1 MHDML
6 SFFQEGGAVMAINQK
21 NERLD
26 LRVKDSQKNYLIYAA
41 ALRDMKLSAFVLD
54 SAMKE
59 AEEVVN
65 QNVHFK
71 LPEKQ
76 WRAFCQAL
84 DRPAKKNPALKKLFS
99 KPSVFDEQKAAS

>member
-1 MHDML
+1 MT
-6 SFFQEGGAVMAINQK
+6 IKQK

-41 ALRDMKLSAFVLD
+41 TLRDMKLSAFVLD

-76 WRAFCQAL
+76 WKAFCQAL
-84 DRPAKKNPALKKLFS
+84 DQPAREIPALKKLFA
-99 KPSVFDEQKAAS
+99 KPSIFDEQKAVS

>member
-1 MHDML
+1 M
-6 SFFQEGGAVMAINQK
+6 AVAIKQK

-26 LRVKDSQKNYLIYAA
+26 VRIKNSQKSYLIYAA

-65 QNVHFK
+65 QNVQFK
-71 LPEKQ
+71 LSDKQ
-76 WRAFCQAL
+76 WKAFCQAL
-84 DRPAKKNPALKKLFS
+84 DRPAQAIPGLKKLFG
-99 KPSVFDEQKAAS
+99 KPSIFNEQKSLS